1 MKRYIVVI
9 LVLCLSGIPSMLG
22 VLKANE
28 HVTKEEDGREYR
40 WHRHKPTYFVGR
52 NGVFFDGRPIK
63 DASPSSFRILG
74 DGYAV
79 DNWHVYYRGN
89 VMAEAA
95 LSLEVL
101 GYGYVKDAWNVFY
114 DGRKLKEPQ
123 PGRSLLFQTGMP
135 RITGVCFLMARRSM
149 EPPLEVLRCFVT
161 DMRKTIGRCIMTVSK
176 LRMPVRTLFHVAEE
190 DMPKIIGAH
199 FIVAKSLTD
208 VYGVRII

>member
-1 MKRYIVVI
+1 MKRYIIVI

-101 GYGYVKDAWNVFY
+101 GYG
-114 DGRKLKEPQ
+114 
-123 PGRSLLFQTGMP
+123 
-135 RITGVCFLMARRSM
+135 
-149 EPPLEVLRCFVT
+149 
-161 DMRKTIGRCIMTVSK
+161 
-176 LRMPVRTLFHVAEE
+176 
-190 DMPKIIGAH
+190 
-199 FIVAKSLTD
+199 
-208 VYGVRII
+208 

>member
-9 LVLCLSGIPSMLG
+9 LVLCLSGIPPMLG
-22 VLKANE
+22 ELKANE
-28 HVTKEEDGREYR
+28 HVTKEEDGHGYR

-114 DGRKLKEPQ
+114 DGRKIEGASAGTFSVTSDWYAKDNWSVFFD
-123 PGRSLLFQTGMP
+123 GKKVDGASTGS
-135 RITGVCFLMARRSM
+135 FK
-149 EPPLEVLRCFVT
+149 VLRDGYAKDNWAVYYDGIKVKDASPDSFSCRRGGYAEDNWSTFY
-161 DMRKTIGRCIMTVSK
+161 RGKK
-176 LRMPVRTLFHVAEE
+176 L
-190 DMPKIIGAH
+190 D
-199 FIVAKSLTD
+199 
-208 VYGVRII
+208 